1 MGENASFINAGLSRV
16 TTFLNNIALAM
27 VAACGLLTAVDV
39 ILRYV
44 FNRPIFGSNELIE
57 FMLFTLFAFS
67 VAHCAIRSDHIIVDI
82 LTTRLPDKTRVVVET
97 ITGGF
102 SVAICAIIA
111 WRNFVYA
118 GTLMGTSTSSTMLN
132 IPVYPFLIVGGLGF
146 TILTWALLADFV
158 KSLNKLSNAGNKT
171 WAWLPFTLVLTAI
184 VYTIPIWYQSLQIRM
199 DPLSLGF
206 VGFGVLIIL
215 LLSGMPIGFLMALIG
230 YTGMGVVN
238 GINSGLTISGT
249 VPFETVASYD
259 FSVIPLFILMGAF
272 CHFSGM
278 TTELFDSAYKWF
290 GRMPGGLAIA
300 TIAAASAFAA
310 VSGSSLA
317 GVVAIGTVALPELR
331 KHKYDD
337 ALSTGCIA
345 AGGGLDIMIPPSIIL
360 VIYGII
366 TRTSIGKL
374 YIGALVPG
382 IMQAVMYMMAIYI
395 ICKINP
401 NLGPPGG
408 RTTFGQKVT
417 SLKAI
422 WAVLLLFVLVMGGLY
437 AGVFTP
443 TEAAGVGA
451 FGAFVIAIGRRKLSW
466 KGFVSSLRDAVNV
479 SAMSFMILVGAAML
493 GYFFSVSRLPHATA
507 TLVAS
512 LGLGSLAILVIVVVL
527 YMILGCLLPSLPMI
541 VLTVPIFFPMMT
553 SLGFDPVW
561 FGIIIVLM
569 VEAGQITPPVGI
581 NVFVM
586 HGIAKDVPM
595 YTIYKGIVPFLIV
608 NILNVIMIT
617 IWPELVLY
625 LPRLMK

>member
-1 MGENASFINAGLSRV
+1 MVDKTNIINTGLSRV
-16 TTFLNNIALAM
+16 TTFINNIALAM
-27 VAACGLLTAVDV
+27 VAACGLLTAMDV

-44 FNRPIFGSNELIE
+44 FNRPLFGSSEVTE
-57 FMLFTLFAFS
+57 FMLFTLFSFS

-82 LTTRLPDKTRVVVET
+82 VVNHLSSKNRAAVEC
-97 ITGGF
+97 ITGAF

-118 GTLMGTSTSSTMLN
+118 VTLMGTGTSSTMLN
-132 IPVYPFLIVGGLGF
+132 IPVYPFLIIGGLGF
-146 TILTWALLADFV
+146 TILTWALLADFF
-158 KSLNKLSNAGNKT
+158 KSLAKLSDSGSKV
-171 WAWLPFTLVLTAI
+171 WPWLLLTVIVTIIVFTV
-184 VYTIPIWYQSLQIRM
+184 PIWYQLLQFRLDAI
-199 DPLSLGF
+199 SLGF
-206 VGFGVLIIL
+206 VGFGILIIL

-230 YTGMGVVN
+230 YAGMGVVN
-238 GINSGLTISGT
+238 GMLSGLTISGT

-278 TTELFDSAYKWF
+278 TGELFDSAYKWF

-300 TIAAASAFAA
+300 TIAAASAFSA
-310 VSGSSLA
+310 VSGSAIAS
-317 GVVAIGTVALPELR
+317 VVTIGTVALPEMR

-374 YIGALVPG
+374 YIGAIIPG
-382 IMQAVMYMMAIYI
+382 IMQAIMYMLAIYI
-395 ICKINP
+395 ICRINP
-401 NLGPPGG
+401 KLGPPGEK
-408 RTTFGQKVT
+408 TAFKEKVV

-422 WAVLLLFVLVMGGLY
+422 WSVLLLFILVMGGLY
-437 AGVFTP
+437 AGIFTP

-451 FGAFVIAIGRRKLSW
+451 FGAFVIAMGRRKLSW
-466 KGFVSSLRDAVNV
+466 KGFVGSLRDAVNV
-479 SAMSFMILVGAAML
+479 TSMSFMILVGAAML

-507 TLVAS
+507 TLVTS
-512 LGLGSLAILVIVVVL
+512 LGFDRITVFVLIVVL
-527 YMILGCLLPSLPMI
+527 YLLLGCLLPALPMI
-541 VLTVPIFFPMMT
+541 VLTVPIFFPLMV

-561 FGIIIVLM
+561 FGIVIVLM

-608 NILNVIMIT
+608 DIINVVLIT
-617 IWPELVLY
+617 IWPQIVLF
-625 LPRLMK
+625 LPNLM